1 MPRRLIRDDAAIC
14 MQIQDIFLCVAVF
27 VLLDEVIAHLLP
39 KTFGKLQHPPA
50 PPTMHQGYPSQSNP
64 GTYAVLPLA
73 ADAVLVRLLAVC
85 LCLSLL
91 DLLLQSLA
99 FSSFNCGSRASKR
112 RNSLTSDASAW
123 SWPICHVEGHA
134 TSFVALVSAG
144 QLACTISSSR
154 QFAAHQLHAVTTPDA
169 SGVCRWTCCRS
180 CRWCWSWSRGPSG
193 PGAA

>member
-1 MPRRLIRDDAAIC
+1 

-39 KTFGKLQHPPA
+39 KTFGTLQHLLAPA
-50 PPTMHQGYPSQSNP
+50 GMPQNFMSQSNTA
-64 GTYAVLPLA
+64 TYPLSCYWR

-99 FSSFNCGSRASKR
+99 FSSFSCGSRASNR

-123 SWPICHVEGHA
+123 RWPMCHVEGHA

-144 QLACTISSSR
+144 RPGCNISSR
-154 QFAAHQLHAVTTPDA
+154 QSAV
-169 SGVCRWTCCRS
+169 VI
-180 CRWCWSWSRGPSG
+180 
-193 PGAA
+193 